1 MMKHLTTTLDGK
13 TALKTTNEMT
23 NDEFMS
29 HLMTGYNKHG
39 ALVQMVVLDCL
50 QRGLSHYIEAK
61 DEILEDWNKP
71 REDGRI
77 PLMNMEAWV
86 SCCEET
92 MQRIQEKYSD
102 D

>member
-1 MMKHLTTTLDGK
+1 MENIKD
-13 TALKTTNEMT
+13 MT
-23 NDEFMS
+23 NDEFIS

-61 DEILEDWNKP
+61 EEILEDAQKS

-77 PLMNMEAWV
+77 SLINMEAWV

-92 MQRIQEKYSD
+92 MQRIQEKYS
-102 D
+102 

>member
-1 MMKHLTTTLDGK
+1 MDNIK
-13 TALKTTNEMT
+13 NMT
-23 NDEFMS
+23 NDQFMS

-61 DEILEDWNKP
+61 DEILEDAQKS

-77 PLMNMEAWV
+77 SLINMEAWV

-92 MQRIQEKYSD
+92 MQRIQEKYS
-102 D
+102 